1 MLPYTSRSRPSR
13 NAGRWSGERHSPT
26 DLPAVGG
33 APRPP
38 APPPPHKVGSFCFS
52 FDFSRSLCLSWLRAA
67 IACCN
72 FLRTDGFFVLF
83 SVFPVNSRNAA
94 VITSTSL
101 ALKKTKYL
109 GGSTDLSRFRL
120 KSMPYFFAT
129 FSKALMLLSVI
140 SMLES

>member
-1 MLPYTSRSRPSR
+1 MEYVTELFSALPH
-13 NAGRWSGERHSPT
+13 SGTYLKSFQFLLYIFYPT
-26 DLPAVGG
+26 
-33 APRPP
+33 
-38 APPPPHKVGSFCFS
+38 HKVGSFCFS